1 MRPATLL
8 TLLLPT
14 LASCSAISSQ
24 PTAATSSDLR
34 PVRPAQTEPATPT
47 EVLLEDTNL
56 LQATA
61 PVEAFAN
68 LDLREIVTAPAAAQ
82 PATTINAATQV
93 PPITTAWL
101 PTKIGTQVTYLPV
114 VYTQTFVGVPSQ
126 GAGPLAGSV
135 GMGTLT
141 GTVGAVRTGEAKTL
155 TSAAG
160 PRSGS
165 AWSAVAAGWS

>member
-24 PTAATSSDLR
+24 PAAATASDLR

-56 LQATA
+56 LQPTA

-68 LDLREIVTAPAAAQ
+68 L
-82 PATTINAATQV
+82 
-93 PPITTAWL
+93 
-101 PTKIGTQVTYLPV
+101 
-114 VYTQTFVGVPSQ
+114 
-126 GAGPLAGSV
+126 
-135 GMGTLT
+135 
-141 GTVGAVRTGEAKTL
+141 
-155 TSAAG
+155 
-160 PRSGS
+160 
-165 AWSAVAAGWS
+165 